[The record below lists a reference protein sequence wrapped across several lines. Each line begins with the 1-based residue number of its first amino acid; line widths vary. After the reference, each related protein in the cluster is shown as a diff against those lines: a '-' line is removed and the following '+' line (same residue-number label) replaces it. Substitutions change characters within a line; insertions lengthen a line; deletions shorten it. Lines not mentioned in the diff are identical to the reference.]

1 MSTEHSSYMAH
12 FGLRDRPFTLA
23 PDPEFLFWSPMHR
36 GALAMLE
43 YGLDMRAPI
52 TLLTGE
58 IGTGKTTLLHY
69 FIDGLGD
76 DIVIAMISNARPGAN
91 DILARVCAAL
101 EVALPAGADSSAQ
114 FDALQRYLVGEH
126 RAGRRVLVI
135 IDEGQNLD
143 RVALEDLRMLTNI
156 NVGREEV
163 LQLLLSG
170 QPELRERV
178 LQPDLEQFA
187 QRVAASY
194 HLRRLDLEGVGGYIA
209 ARLKRAGGRP
219 DIFSRQ
225 AAMLVHEATGGT
237 PRLINQL
244 CDLAL
249 TYAYSAG
256 DDLVRRATVAQVL
269 EDGVFFA
276 AGYARG

>member
-1 MSTEHSSYMAH
+1 MSKEPSSYLAH
-12 FGLRDRPFTLA
+12 FGLCERPFTLA
-23 PDPEFLFWSPMHR
+23 PDPEFLFWSSMHR
-36 GALAMLE
+36 GALAILE

-69 FIDGLGD
+69 FIGGLGAE
-76 DIVIAMISNARPGAN
+76 IVTALISNARPGTN
-91 DILARVCAAL
+91 DILRRVCAAL
-101 EVALPAGADSSAQ
+101 EIDLPDDSDSAAQ
-114 FDALQRYLVGEH
+114 FDALQRFLVGEH
-126 RAGRRVLVI
+126 RRGRRVLVI

-143 RVALEDLRMLTNI
+143 SVALEDLRMLTNI
-156 NVGREEV
+156 NAGREEV

-170 QPELRERV
+170 QPELREKV
-178 LQPDLEQFA
+178 LRPELAQFA

-194 HLRRLDLEGVGGYIA
+194 HLGRLDLAGVGGYIA
-209 ARLKRAGGRP
+209 ERLKRAGGQP
-219 DIFSRQ
+219 NIFSRQ

-249 TYAYSAG
+249 IYAFSAG
-256 DDLVRRATVAQVL
+256 ETLVRRAIVEQVL

-276 AGYARG
+276 AGRRPG